1 MRRSCLTLSLAIAL
15 VPFAASGEDLLQ
27 AYRQARTSDPQL
39 AAAEAG
45 NRATQE
51 NSVQARAAMLP
62 QISGTAGANASRTTS
77 NSGSTVVAD
86 PVTGAPIVVSGNS
99 TTTSHSV
106 SAGLGVDQMVFDP
119 AAHARLR
126 SARASGKAGD
136 YQLDAAGSALITRT
150 SQAYFNV
157 LVAIETLAAAQA
169 QEAALKKQFDFAEK
183 RLEVGLAPITD
194 VHEARAQYD
203 AARANT
209 IVTRNTL
216 EDTYQALEE
225 ITGQPTQSLMALPD
239 NFRPSLPAEGSVDDW
254 VKRAFDNN
262 PSLQAQRYSVQA
274 AEDNISGARAGYLP
288 RLYASGGYNLSK
300 NWSDRSYSGNSTS
313 SSGRTDGPSVGLQLS
328 VPIFNGGA
336 TASQVRQAIA
346 QRDVAQDQLEQQRR
360 ALERGTRNA
369 YQNLVAGVS
378 AVEARRSALEAAQ
391 SAYEA
396 SQVGLEVGTR
406 TVIDV
411 LINQQNLFNAQQA
424 YSLAKYN
431 FLQSRLVLEQS
442 AGTLDVNDLED
453 VNRLLTVPAGKVPA
467 IAAPAPTPAPK
478 KAPTRKR

>member
-1 MRRSCLTLSLAIAL
+1 MRRSCLSLSLAIAL

-45 NRATQE
+45 NRATRE
-51 NSVQARAAMLP
+51 GAVQARASMLP
-62 QISGTAGANASRTTS
+62 QVSGSATGNASRTKS
-77 NSGSTVVAD
+77 DSGDTVTTD
-86 PVTGAPIVVSGNS
+86 PVTGAPVIVNGNS
-99 TTTSHSV
+99 SSTSRSV
-106 SAGLGVDQMVFDP
+106 STGVNVQQMVFDP

-126 SARASGKAGD
+126 SAKASGKASD
-136 YQLDAAGSALITRT
+136 YQLDSAGSTLITRT

-169 QEAALKKQFDFAEK
+169 QETALKKQFDFAEK

-216 EDTYQALEE
+216 EDAYQALEE
-225 ITGQPTQSLMALPD
+225 ITGQPDRSLMALPD

-262 PSLQAQRYSVQA
+262 PSLQAQRYNVQA

-288 RLYASGGYNLSK
+288 RLYANGGYNVSK
-300 NWSDRSYSGNSTS
+300 TWSDRTFSGRSQS
-313 SSGRTDGPSVGLQLS
+313 SSGVNDGPSVGLQLS

-442 AGTLDVNDLED
+442 AGTLDVKDVED
-453 VNRLLTVPAGKVPA
+453 VNRLLTVPAGKAPA
-467 IAAPAPTPAPK
+467 ISTPAPATK
-478 KAPTRKR
+478 KPAARKR